1 MNRTGIIR
9 WCSRWPGAG
18 LLLIPV
24 MMCATGCGTLQNGR
38 GWGQDAI
45 YPVKWERVKQAAKN
59 AVLDPVT
66 WISAGGAAIFAID
79 DFDEKTSNWATEH
92 TPVFGSESRAADMGE
107 DLVNVIQAG
116 TVATFVAT
124 PSGEEFPEWAWY
136 KTKGGLLEFGALEAV
151 SALTSFGKDT
161 AGRTRPDG
169 EDDRSFP
176 SADSSKAF
184 ASARLSNRN
193 LDSINMA
200 SWMRTSL
207 KAGNIVLASGT
218 AWSRVEGNRH
228 YPSDVLI
235 GACLGNMVTIFIHDA
250 FMNLP
255 DGKESSFSFY
265 IEPSP
270 RQILGGVSFEF

>member
-1 MNRTGIIR
+1 MNPTGIIH
-9 WCSRWPGAG
+9 WCFRWPGFR

-24 MMCATGCGTLQNGR
+24 MMFATGCGTLQNGR
-38 GWGQDAI
+38 GWGEDAI

-79 DFDEKTSNWATEH
+79 DFDEKTSNWATKH

-116 TVATFVAT
+116 TVATWLAT
-124 PSGEEFPEWAWY
+124 PSGKEFPEWAWY
-136 KTKGGLLEFGALEAV
+136 KTKGGLVEFGAIEAV

-161 AGRTRPDG
+161 TGRTRPDG
-169 EDDRSFP
+169 KDDRSFP
-176 SADSSKAF
+176 SADTSKAF

-193 LDSINMA
+193 LDSIDM
-200 SWMRTSL
+200 SPWVRTSL
-207 KAGNIVLASGT
+207 KAANLVLASGT

-228 YPSDVLI
+228 YPSDVLV
-235 GACLGNMVTIFIHDA
+235 GAALGNMVTIFIHDA

-255 DGKESSFSFY
+255 DGKESDFSFY

-270 RQILGGVSFEF
+270 SHIIGGVSWEF